1 MERIIGESH
10 PAGYGPRRDRQERQA
25 ALRALVDSKAF
36 GRIVI
41 TLIVINAVT
50 LGLETSERVVSSVGP
65 LLSAIDR
72 AALVFFTLELSLR
85 IWAHGF
91 RFFRGGWNLFDLA
104 VVAVSWVPAAG
115 AITVL
120 RALRVLRVLRLV
132 SAIPQMRAVVG
143 ALFQALPGMGAIVAV
158 LGLVFYVAAVMATQL
173 FGATFPQ
180 WFGNIGASLF
190 SLFQVMTLE
199 GWSMGIARPVMEVH
213 PWAWLFFVPF
223 VVVTSF
229 TVLNLFIALIV
240 NSMQAV
246 QAGEQNRSIHAEAL
260 AHDEREAIL
269 EAMEDLRREIRE
281 LREPP
286 DRPRLMI

>member
-1 MERIIGESH
+1 MQ
-10 PAGYGPRRDRQERQA
+10 AGQ
-25 ALRALVDSKAF
+25 
-36 GRIVI
+36 
-41 TLIVINAVT
+41 
-50 LGLETSERVVSSVGP
+50 
-65 LLSAIDR
+65 
-72 AALVFFTLELSLR
+72 
-85 IWAHGF
+85 
-91 RFFRGGWNLFDLA
+91 
-104 VVAVSWVPAAG
+104 
-115 AITVL
+115 
-120 RALRVLRVLRLV
+120 LRVLRVLRLV
-132 SAIPQMRAVVG
+132 SAMPQMRAVVG

-180 WFGNIGASLF
+180 WFGSVGASLF

-199 GWSMGIARPVMEVH
+199 GWSMGIARPVMELH

-246 QAGEQNRSIHAEAL
+246 QAGEQNRLIHAEEL

-269 EAMEDLRREIRE
+269 EAMEELRREIRE

>member
-1 MERIIGESH
+1 MERIIGESR
-10 PAGYGPRRDRQERQA
+10 PAGYSPQRHRETKQA
-25 ALRALVDSKAF
+25 ALRALVDSKTF
-36 GRIVI
+36 GQLVI
-41 TLIVINAVT
+41 TLIVINAIT
-50 LGLETSERVVSSVGP
+50 LGLETSDRVVSAAGP

-72 AALVFFTLELSLR
+72 AALVLFTLELTLR
-85 IWAHGF
+85 IWAYGF

-104 VVAVSWVPAAG
+104 VVAISWVPAAG

-132 SAIPQMRAVVG
+132 SAMPQMRAVVG

-180 WFGNIGASLF
+180 WFGSVGASLF

-199 GWSMGIARPVMEVH
+199 GWSMGIARPVMELH

-246 QAGEQNRSIHAEAL
+246 QAGEQNRLIHAEEL

-269 EAMEDLRREIRE
+269 EAMEELRREIRE